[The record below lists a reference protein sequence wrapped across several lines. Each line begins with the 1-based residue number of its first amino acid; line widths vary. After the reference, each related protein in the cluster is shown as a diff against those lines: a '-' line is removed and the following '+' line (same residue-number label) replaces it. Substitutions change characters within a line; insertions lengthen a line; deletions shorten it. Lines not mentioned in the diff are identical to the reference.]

1 MNLNAVKAPFQFSRP
16 GHIHTYRAKI
26 MIFACE
32 SRSIAVLRI
41 TLLLLLLLLLFFR
54 IHISKKGL
62 LIAHFEFG
70 LKIRIC
76 CEIVMKSVEKDYQSI
91 VEHDY

>member
-16 GHIHTYRAKI
+16 GHMHTDRVKI

-32 SRSIAVLRI
+32 SRSIAVLRM
-41 TLLLLLLLLLFFR
+41 TLLLLLLLLFR

-76 CEIVMKSVEKDYQSI
+76 CEIVMKSGSLISSTEGFLIDS
-91 VEHDY
+91 